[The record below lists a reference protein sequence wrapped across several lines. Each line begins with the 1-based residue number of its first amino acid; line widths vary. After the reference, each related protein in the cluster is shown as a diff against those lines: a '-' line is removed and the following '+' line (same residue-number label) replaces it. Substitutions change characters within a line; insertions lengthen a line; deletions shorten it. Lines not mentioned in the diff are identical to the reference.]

1 MTDRAGGVLN
11 DLPLEENDEVQVFAG
26 SQMREERYV
35 AIGGAVRKPGR
46 FPYRLGMTLRDLV
59 LLAGGANES
68 ASSVDSPALV

>member
-1 MTDRAGGVLN
+1 
-11 DLPLEENDEVQVFAG
+11 
-26 SQMREERYV
+26 MREERYV

-68 ASSVDSPALV
+68 AYGQAEIARMPEPGTEPRA